1 MLVFLNLNDLDAGDK
16 LISSIIVPC
25 RVPKKSNTIFATSS
39 VSIALVF
46 SASGSKSNVSKKGLL
61 TIPGFIKQTRTPA
74 GPASFRNACANPL
87 KPNFAASDWLIS
99 HAGQPSHEMS
109 EYIKAEGLDFAMAS
123 PGEYQEAFSKAGF
136 VDVELVNRNPWYS
149 SIAAKELEWLKGP
162 EREGLSI
169 RHGKEF
175 IDHQVEIWEKLVGVL
190 KSGEHCPHHIRA
202 KKP

>member
-1 MLVFLNLNDLDAGDK
+1 MYK
-16 LISSIIVPC
+16 
-25 RVPKKSNTIFATSS
+25 R
-39 VSIALVF
+39 
-46 SASGSKSNVSKKGLL
+46 
-61 TIPGFIKQTRTPA
+61 Q
-74 GPASFRNACANPL
+74 
-87 KPNFAASDWLIS
+87 
-99 HAGQPSHEMS
+99 
-109 EYIKAEGLDFAMAS
+109 
-123 PGEYQEAFSKAGF
+123 AFSKAGF